1 MLVGT
6 YGSVVYLKD
15 GRVRQVLDT
24 EDGLPGNWVYALLQD
39 GDGVWVATDRG
50 LARWVDGAIER
61 IDHPGIEALSIMSMG
76 LDARGR
82 LWLGLRSGGVAIWD
96 GETLETIGPEQ
107 GMSSETVW
115 AISLDAQNRVWVG
128 TNGDGAFRFGPSGF
142 DRLTVEDGLASNF
155 VWQVLPDSRGDIWL
169 FGNVGLDRVSGDRIV
184 HYGTG
189 SGLIELEGSVSAA
202 REDEDGNLWFGTGK
216 GVVRYVPGL
225 DQPPVVP
232 PPVYVEDVTHEG
244 EPVQG
249 FGALATTRAN
259 DRVRLAAGAIR
270 LEFGS
275 PSYRDESVIRY
286 RYRLRGASEAWGAPT
301 AERSITYAGL
311 KPGHYTFEVVAD
323 NRGVASETPATYAFT
338 IVPAFWQTWWF
349 RGLAILLLAALTG
362 AMPAWRASRLEKE
375 RRRLEALV
383 AHHTRE
389 LADKNERLEHSNR
402 DLEHFAYVASHDLQ
416 EPLRKIRAFSD
427 RVTRRYAALL
437 DDQGRD
443 YLARTENAAS
453 RMQRLIDDLLSL
465 SRVTTRKQ
473 PMQTFALGQVVRE
486 VVADLEIRIQS
497 SGGRVEIGELPE
509 IEADPAQI
517 RQLMQNLIG
526 NALKFHR
533 PDEPPLVRVSATAAG
548 PGRIEIRVEDNG
560 IGFDSRDAEK
570 LFLPFQR
577 LHSRM
582 QYEGTGIGLSIC
594 QKIVERH
601 GGTIRAESE
610 PGVGS
615 KFIAVISI
623 RQPQVEAHAA

>member
-1 MLVGT
+1 
-6 YGSVVYLKD
+6 
-15 GRVRQVLDT
+15 
-24 EDGLPGNWVYALLQD
+24 VYALLPD
-39 GDGVWVATDRG
+39 GHGGVWVGTNRG
-50 LARWVDGAIER
+50 LVRWKNGNLEPV
-61 IDHPGIEALSIMSMG
+61 DHPDLQAMNIMSMA
-76 LDARGR
+76 LDRSGR
-82 LWLGLRSGGVAIWD
+82 LWLGRSSGGLAIWD
-96 GETLETIGPEQ
+96 GETLEMIGPDQ
-107 GMSSETVW
+107 QMSGQQVW
-115 AISLDAQNRVWVG
+115 AVSMDAQGRMWAG
-128 TNGDGAFRFGPSGF
+128 TNGDGVYRFGPTGF
-142 DRLTVEDGLASNF
+142 DRLTTKDGLASNF

-169 FGNVGLDRVSGDRIV
+169 FGNVGLDRVSGDRII

-189 SGLIELEGSVSAA
+189 SGLIELEGSAGAA
-202 REDEDGNLWFGTGK
+202 HEDESGNLWFGTGK
-216 GVVRYVPGL
+216 GVARYVPGL
-225 DQPPVVP
+225 DQPPAVK
-232 PPVYVEDVTHEG
+232 PPVYVERVTHEG
-244 EPVQG
+244 EPVEG
-249 FGALATTRAN
+249 FDELATTRSSKP
-259 DRVRLAAGAIR
+259 VRLKAGAVR
-270 LEFGS
+270 LGFGS

-286 RYRLRGASEAWGAPT
+286 RYRLRGASEAWSAPS

-311 KPGHYTFEVVAD
+311 KPGHYAFEVIAD
-323 NRGVASETPATYAFT
+323 NRGVVSETPATYAFT
-338 IVPAFWQTWWF
+338 ITPAFWQTLWF
-349 RGLAILLLAALTG
+349 RIPVFLLLAGLAG
-362 AMPAWRASRLEKE
+362 AVPAWRASRLEKE

-383 AHHTRE
+383 AQHTRE
-389 LADKNERLEHSNR
+389 LAEKNERLEHSNR

-427 RVTRRYAALL
+427 RVSKRYAAQL

-465 SRVTTRKQ
+465 SRITTRKH
-473 PMQTFALGQVVRE
+473 PMQTFALGQLVRE

-497 SGGRVEIGELPE
+497 TDGRVEIGDLPE

-533 PDEPPLVRVSATAAG
+533 PDEPPVVRVSAVPAG
-548 PGRIEIRVEDNG
+548 HGRIEIRVEDNG
-560 IGFDSRDAEK
+560 IGFDSREADK

-615 KFIAVISI
+615 KFIAIVPT
-623 RQPQVEAHAA
+623 RQPRVEAHAA